1 MKKLLV
7 LSALS
12 AALLATA
19 APTKL
24 ATVQVADTTACVMA
38 MTKLGELSGMA
49 MVGPML
55 SPMIVK
61 NPVTEF
67 FGPMREGSSA
77 LLLVYL
83 PEDKAAAT
91 NTLDGFDA
99 EAALLYPVTRTK
111 KQFLAAHPGAV
122 ETNGLIIAK
131 GKESGKK
138 YYSAFS
144 KDGKWVASSEVAA
157 FVMPAL
163 DEIAAAE
170 KPLDGN
176 VVRVSSAE
184 LKRLSAAM
192 ELCAKDK
199 KLDSSD
205 KLVVSAY
212 QKILKEMESVE
223 FGVRI
228 DDRGLD
234 VRGQVKAVK
243 GSDLAKMGETTL
255 GKNPLAFAAP
265 EALSAEALAAGCP
278 SKATL
283 KEWESVRRILTKYGI
298 KLDSVAI
305 AEKDGIVSTTIDF
318 VRLLKDTK
326 SLFGDQK
333 KALDVEGISKD
344 FSTNATLTAVE
355 TLTKTQRSQVF
366 FKETKAT
373 VSPSVRYA
381 ETLPELAGKPVCY
394 ASCASIYEIIRAVLP
409 QVIEV
414 FGEGDESLQMLKPM
428 FAALPPAGKGGT
440 ANAAWREGDTLH
452 GQARIS
458 KDEFKSLA
466 AFYQIAMMSAQANA
480 QADDDD
486 DCDEC
491 DDDDDDEDDDEE
503 VDED

>member
-7 LSALS
+7 LSVLG
-12 AALLATA
+12 AALLVHAT
-19 APTKL
+19 PKKL
-24 ATVQVADTTACVMA
+24 ATVQVADTTACVKA
-38 MTKLGELSGMA
+38 MTKFGELSGMA

-83 PEDKAAAT
+83 SEEKASST
-91 NTLDGFDA
+91 NAFEA
-99 EAALLYPVTRTK
+99 EVALLYPVTRTK

-122 ETNGLIIAK
+122 ETNGLIVAK

-157 FVMPAL
+157 FVKPAL

-176 VVRVSSAE
+176 VVRVSSTE
-184 LKRLSAAM
+184 MKRLSAAI
-192 ELCAKDK
+192 DISTK
-199 KLDSSD
+199 KGEVDESD
-205 KLVVSAY
+205 KLVINTY
-212 QKILKEMESVE
+212 QKLLKDMEFIE
-223 FGVRI
+223 LGVRI

-234 VRGQVKAVK
+234 VRGQVKANK
-243 GSDLAKMGETTL
+243 GSELAKMGEQTL
-255 GKNPLAFAAP
+255 GKNPLAFAAAD
-265 EALSAEALAAGCP
+265 ALSAEALAAGCP
-278 SKATL
+278 AQASVKD
-283 KEWESVRRILTKYGI
+283 WEKIKGILARHGL
-298 KLDSVAI
+298 KLDAI
-305 AEKDGIVSTTIDF
+305 AVAEKDGIVSTTIDF
-318 VRLLKDTK
+318 VSFLKDCK
-326 SLFGDQK
+326 SAFVDQK
-333 KALDVEGISKD
+333 KALDVEGIPKD

-355 TLTKTQRSQVF
+355 TLTKEQRGQVF
-366 FKETKAT
+366 FKGTKAT

-381 ETLPELAGKPVCY
+381 ETLPELAGKSVCY
-394 ASCASIYEIIRAVLP
+394 ASCASIYEVLRAVLP
-409 QVIEV
+409 QAVEV
-414 FGEGDESLQMLKPM
+414 FGDGDESLQMLKPM

-440 ANAAWREGDTLH
+440 ASAAWREGDALH
-452 GQARIS
+452 YQARIS

-466 AFYQIAMMSAQANA
+466 AFYQMAMMAQVNA

-486 DCDEC
+486 DCD
-491 DDDDDDEDDDEE
+491 DDDDDYDDEDDEDEE
-503 VDED
+503 EDDED